1 MTVFVVDVK
10 AISFAFMKLES
21 WQVTK
26 NHLRE
31 TNHVKE
37 LY

>member
-10 AISFAFMKLES
+10 AISFALMKLES

-26 NHLRE
+26 
-31 TNHVKE
+31 KPFKGD
-37 LY
+37 